1 MPCLRRVAVNY
12 FICVAVVLNGNCPS
26 GLLIGIIK
34 SIIGCLLFF
43 RFVLI
48 YFCYIFLGFR
58 KSYFFHLCLLMVDVK
73 ILFEAS
79 GYEFEI

>member
-1 MPCLRRVAVNY
+1 MY
-12 FICVAVVLNGNCPS
+12 
-26 GLLIGIIK
+26 LIDIIK

-43 RFVLI
+43 GFVLI

-58 KSYFFHLCLLMVDVK
+58 KSYFFYLCLLMVDVK